1 MVLHITTVKEDGE
14 GISNLYIILSLQ
26 TSIKVAG
33 NPSNTKCLIL
43 LAVQS
48 FIAKPEL
55 IVSTTL
61 LVYQTLISI
70 LLQNLEFYLSTKM
83 VYNGHGPFSLD
94 AEESSFQLCERV
106 CTMSRTSSL

>member
-1 MVLHITTVKEDGE
+1 MFGSTTLQICKGNISRNLGKTFLQRCGAQNVSSFFIIIIMVLHITTVKEDGE

-43 LAVQS
+43 LPVQS

-55 IVSTTL
+55 MVST
-61 LVYQTLISI
+61 SC
-70 LLQNLEFYLSTKM
+70 YLYTR
-83 VYNGHGPFSLD
+83 H
-94 AEESSFQLCERV
+94 
-106 CTMSRTSSL
+106 